1 MAKHRLVS
9 LKPMEINGWVIQG
22 SVLDNDSICL
32 ILFDVD
38 STLSIVRYF
47 EDEVKAHQFLTDF
60 VYGDRDVPKKSK
72 I

>member
-1 MAKHRLVS
+1 M
-9 LKPMEINGWVIQG
+9 NGWVIQG
-22 SVLDNDSICL
+22 SVLDNETICL

-38 STLSIVRYF
+38 TTLSIVRYF